1 MKHASLA
8 MVVGCLAVG
17 LSACAQN
24 PHAGHGDGHSGHS
37 HAQYAGLQ
45 KRTIKALSEQQ
56 IADIRAGRGMSL
68 AMPAELNGYPG
79 PSHVLELAG
88 PLALTE
94 PQRARTQALFEQMQ
108 REARAAGEELI
119 ASETVLDQL
128 FKGRTVTPALL
139 SQATARAAAAQGALR
154 ETHLRFHLSM
164 MEVLTPAQVATY
176 NRLRGY

>member
-1 MKHASLA
+1 MKRLTPALILVCA
-8 MVVGCLAVG
+8 ALT
-17 LSACAQN
+17 LTACAQN

-37 HAQYAGLQ
+37 HAQYAGFQ
-45 KRTIKALSEQQ
+45 NRTIKALSEQQ

-68 AMPAELNGYPG
+68 ALPAELNGYPG

-88 PLALTE
+88 PLGLTE

-108 REARAAGEELI
+108 REARAAGEELLAAEI
-119 ASETVLDQL
+119 ALDNL
-128 FKGRTVTPALL
+128 FRNRQATPALL
-139 SQATARAAAAQGALR
+139 AQATARAAAAQGTLR

-164 MEVLTPAQVATY
+164 MEVLSPAQVATY